1 VTGGSGGG
9 DDACSGRTVPPALE
23 SGWTVAPD
31 STIRTTAYRWSRWA
45 IVTRRLMI
53 GSFKLKFDRLNT
65 NWTVL
70 TEKLAVFYRYGSK
83 NLKKSKKNQI
93 LSPTI

>member
-1 VTGGSGGG
+1 
-9 DDACSGRTVPPALE
+9 
-23 SGWTVAPD
+23 
-31 STIRTTAYRWSRWA
+31 
-45 IVTRRLMI
+45 VTRRLMI

-83 NLKKSKKNQI
+83 NLKKYKKNQI